1 MKSSN
6 HNREKHKQDLRK
18 AFTEKDAHGIKAK
31 VGCSTHYTL
40 ICAAK
45 KQCALCKVQ
54 LDAITQGDHPK
65 CATCKLAFSIKTAE
79 AAYKKFDRRNKIAFD
94 CRERRREL
102 EREEERR
109 EGSYEGELHGEEP
122 SEFKPLGNALK
133 DALESARPTRW

>member
-18 AFTEKDAHGIKAK
+18 AFSEKDAHGIKAR
-31 VGCSTHYTL
+31 VGCSTLYTL

-65 CATCKLAFSIKTAE
+65 CSTCKLAFSIKTAE
-79 AAYKKFDRRNKIAFD
+79 AAYKKYGRRNKIDFD

>member
-6 HNREKHKQDLRK
+6 HHREKHKQDLRR
-18 AFTEKDAHGIKAK
+18 AFVEKDGHGIKAK
-31 VGCSTHYTL
+31 IGCSTLFTL

-65 CATCKLAFSIKTAE
+65 CEVCKLVHAIKVAE
-79 AAYKKFDRRNKIAFD
+79 AAFKKYDHRNKLAFD

-109 EGSYEGELHGEEP
+109 EGSYEVELHGEEA

>member
-6 HNREKHKQDLRK
+6 QHRERHKQDLRK
-18 AFTEKDAHGIKAK
+18 AFSEKDAHGIKAK
-31 VGCSTHYTL
+31 VGCSTLYTL

-65 CATCKLAFSIKTAE
+65 CATCKLAFSIRTAE
-79 AAYKKFDRRNKIAFD
+79 AAYKKFDRRNKLAFD
-94 CRERRREL
+94 CREWRREQ
-102 EREEERR
+102 EREKERR

>member
-6 HNREKHKQDLRK
+6 PHREKHKQDLRK
-18 AFTEKDAHGIKAK
+18 AFSEKDAHGIKAK
-31 VGCSTHYTL
+31 VGCSTLYTL

-54 LDAITQGDHPK
+54 LDAITQGNHPK
-65 CATCKLAFSIKTAE
+65 CEVCKLAHAIKAAE
-79 AAYKKFDRRNKIAFD
+79 AAFKKYDRRNKLAFD
-94 CRERRREL
+94 YRERRREL